1 MIETDITLEVEKENS
16 VDNKIEDPESQI
28 LQLKEKEPSFK
39 R

>member
-1 MIETDITLEVEKENS
+1 VIETEITIEVEKEKS